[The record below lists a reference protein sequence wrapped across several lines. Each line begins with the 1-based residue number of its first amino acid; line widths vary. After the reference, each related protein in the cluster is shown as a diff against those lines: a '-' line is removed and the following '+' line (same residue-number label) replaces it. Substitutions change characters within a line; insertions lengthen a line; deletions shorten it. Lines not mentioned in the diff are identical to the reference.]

1 MMVMGMKNIIIMIVI
16 KNMDMKGGDVLLSLV
31 FNDKHS
37 RSLQISAKH
46 IVYRS
51 LRRHHCPFS
60 TIVIRSAI
68 IINILKS
75 HM

>member
-1 MMVMGMKNIIIMIVI
+1 MVMMMLVMGMKNLITMILI
-16 KNMDMKGGDVLLSLV
+16 KNMFLKGGDVLLSLV

-51 LRRHHCPFS
+51 LLSLPSLS
-60 TIVIRSAI
+60 TG
-68 IINILKS
+68 
-75 HM
+75 